1 MEIYTPSTFT
11 QVIQLCNTC
20 TNCID
25 KFMSLR
31 EKKVWIIVQFVYRLK
46 LIYTIRKENHE
57 IETNLK
63 TKIISCNSN

>member
-31 EKKVWIIVQFVYRLK
+31 EKKV
-46 LIYTIRKENHE
+46 
-57 IETNLK
+57 
-63 TKIISCNSN
+63 